1 MASVQ
6 TTKDTIL
13 RVIVDNNK
21 AIAQIAEW
29 NELID
34 EQKEKQQQLKKA
46 RKDGTMSEQDYQK
59 AMAAS
64 RNEVAAYNKQ
74 MAALN
79 KEVQNSVKI
88 DSEKADSLAGLR
100 AELSNA
106 TKEYDSLSAAERNA
120 AQGQALQQHINDV
133 TRQLKDAEEGT
144 GRFYRNVGNYTN
156 SITQAFQGMGGA
168 AGAVINPLKNMT
180 LGFQQLGKTPVLA
193 ILGLLVNIINEVVK
207 ALKTSEDNIDSVT
220 SSFSAL
226 GAVGT
231 IVTNLMQSLG
241 KTVAKAA
248 EWLGKAA
255 DKLGLITDA
264 MKTEQQ
270 LTRDQIALS
279 KVERQNRMKNA
290 DDELKIAK
298 LKVQAADKTKYS
310 AKDRLAFL
318 QQAADLEEG
327 ISKRNL
333 DTAKE
338 QYRILQEKSKL
349 ADNSA
354 QENDELASA
363 YEKMRQA
370 ETSYFNKTEEL
381 TGQMVTARQ
390 ELLGAAKAE
399 AKATEKAESDKTQAV
414 KETVKT
420 EKELMLERAGMRSK
434 EIAEELKT
442 VEEGTQREY
451 QLRRD
456 LMELEAELEIQKL
469 SQMDGTN
476 ELIRL
481 KRETL
486 LQSLRELDQ
495 EYKDALVADITDT
508 TEKML
513 DQWQEEH
520 DKEKELAQARKDMQL
535 DAADA
540 IAGALDTTSR
550 ALSDLGDSNS
560 ALTKLSKVL
569 GLAQI
574 AIDTGVAT
582 AEGIKSAMGAPF
594 PANLAAVATT
604 IATVVSGMASAIAS
618 VKSAKFAT
626 GGLVTGPG
634 TATSD
639 SIPARLSNGES
650 VMNARSTSM
659 FAPVLSALNQA
670 GGGAAFSGLK
680 GSDSGFDFMASAI
693 AAGMQSADIYVSV
706 EAIDRVSANTNRVK
720 ALATH

>member
-133 TRQLKDAEEGT
+133 TKQLKNAEEGT

-168 AGAVINPLKNMT
+168 AGAAINPIKNVTM
-180 LGFQQLGKTPVLA
+180 GFQTLSKTPVIA
-193 ILGLLVNIINEVVK
+193 ILGLLVNIIAAVIK
-207 ALKTSEDNIDSVT
+207 ALKSSEDNINAVT
-220 SSFSAL
+220 VSFSAL
-226 GAVGT
+226 SGVGT
-231 IVTNLMQSLG
+231 IVTKIMQ
-241 KTVAKAA
+241 K
-248 EWLGKAA
+248 
-255 DKLGLITDA
+255 LITDA

-310 AKDRLAFL
+310 AKERLAFL

-370 ETSYFNKTEEL
+370 ETSYFNKTKEL

-399 AKATEKAESDKTQAV
+399 AKATVKAESDKTKAT
-414 KETVKT
+414 KEAVKT
-420 EKELMLERAGMRSK
+420 EKELMLERAEMRSK

-442 VEEGTQREY
+442 VEQGTQREY

-456 LMELEAELEIQKL
+456 QMELETELEIQKL

-495 EYKDALVADITDT
+495 EYEDALVADIMDT

-513 DQWQEEH
+513 DQWQAEH

-535 DAADA
+535 DAAGA
-540 IAGALDTTSR
+540 IAGALGTTSR

-626 GGLVTGPG
+626 GGIVTGPG